1 MAQDTERWVDVEEV
15 ADYLRVKP
23 DTVRSWV
30 KSKSMP
36 ARKIGRRWKFKISEI
51 DDWIKSGKSAI
62 DC

>member
-15 ADYLRVKP
+15 ADYLGVKP

-30 KSKSMP
+30 KNKSMP

>member
-15 ADYLRVKP
+15 ADYLGVKP